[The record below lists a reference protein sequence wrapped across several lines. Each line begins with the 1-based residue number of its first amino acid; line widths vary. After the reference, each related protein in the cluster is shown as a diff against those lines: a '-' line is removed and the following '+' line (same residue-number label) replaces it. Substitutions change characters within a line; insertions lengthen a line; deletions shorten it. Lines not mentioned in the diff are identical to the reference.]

1 MVMSRAGGWSSW
13 ESCLCVHL
21 CVHTSEVCS
30 SLWIL
35 PTWASKTNSLPVEER
50 SCWVRKGSL
59 GCSGL
64 PPPGGSPGFP
74 STESLE
80 HCHTTSTLQTCHRAW
95 SLPSVVSPG
104 DQCTSALWELQKQGR
119 WGVSWEGLFLLA
131 LATWSSSRRGRTG
144 WPSNIRGRAPNQLS
158 ARGRCA
164 WTCRLPVSLTFCPVC
179 F

>member
-1 MVMSRAGGWSSW
+1 MDSAYMGLKNKQPPCRGEVMLGEEGQPRLLRTPSSWWFSWVSFYRESRA
-13 ESCLCVHL
+13 
-21 CVHTSEVCS
+21 
-30 SLWIL
+30 L
-35 PTWASKTNSLPVEER
+35 PHHP
-50 SCWVRKGSL
+50 
-59 GCSGL
+59 
-64 PPPGGSPGFP
+64 
-74 STESLE
+74 
-80 HCHTTSTLQTCHRAW
+80 TLQTCHRAW

-158 ARGRCA
+158 AHGRCA